1 MEAKVEYFT
10 MVSKVEFNI
19 NKRCIINETKD
30 LVSLIKLPNYP
41 LTEQFGKFN
50 NNFPSFNQ
58 ELVISKSSG
67 HVQLKY
73 ILDQSFLYSPKNY
86 KYKTKI
92 SYSTNSALKSFECF
106 LKRNHKLKIKS
117 ILDVGGN
124 DNYIVN
130 KISDKNTKKYVID
143 PVAKIKNDGVIVI
156 NKFLE
161 DVNLSKDIEQ
171 PDVVICRHTL
181 EHIPNPKKFLKKL
194 LAECRSDCNFIFEV
208 PSLERMIVT
217 QRFDTIMHHHVSY
230 FSVRSLRLLIAK
242 CGGKLIS
249 YEIYNKGSCGGS
261 ILFSFKK
268 INNPKKKISKLSYA
282 KFQRE
287 YKIIKKKI
295 IIFNN
300 NMKILRQLIDH
311 EEHTP
316 RGRGVKLIGYGA
328 GLMLSTFLYF
338 LNISPMKIKYILDD
352 DIKKHNTGYQNIKVK
367 IKHPEKVKFQP
378 GQNYLITS
386 LENKKKLISKILLLE
401 PNHIYFPSPA

>member
-1 MEAKVEYFT
+1 MVNKV
-10 MVSKVEFNI
+10 KFNI

-41 LTEQFGKFN
+41 LTEQFGKFD
-50 NNFPSFNQ
+50 NNFPSFDQ

-73 ILDQSFLYSPKNY
+73 IPNQSFLYSPKNY
-86 KYKTKI
+86 KYRTKI
-92 SYSTNSALKSFECF
+92 SYSTNSALKSFVSF

-124 DNYIVN
+124 DNYIIN
-130 KISDKNTKKYVID
+130 KISDKNTEKYVID

-161 DVNLSKDIEQ
+161 DVNLSKDIKQ
-171 PDVVICRHTL
+171 PDIVICRHTL

-194 LAECRSDCNFIFEV
+194 LFECRSDCNFIFEV
-208 PSLERMIVT
+208 PSLERMIET

-249 YEIYNKGSCGGS
+249 YEIYNAGSCGGS

-268 INNPKKKISKLSYA
+268 INNPKKKISKLSFA
-282 KFQRE
+282 KFKIE

-295 IIFNN
+295 TIFNN
-300 NMKILRQLIDH
+300 NMKILRQLIEH
-311 EEHTP
+311 EE
-316 RGRGVKLIGYGA
+316 RAQRAGKSRMKLIGYGA

-338 LNISPMKIKYILDD
+338 LKISPMKIKYILDD
-352 DIKKHNTGYQNIKVK
+352 DIKKHNTGYKNIKVT
-367 IKHPEKVKFQP
+367 IKHPEKVKFLP